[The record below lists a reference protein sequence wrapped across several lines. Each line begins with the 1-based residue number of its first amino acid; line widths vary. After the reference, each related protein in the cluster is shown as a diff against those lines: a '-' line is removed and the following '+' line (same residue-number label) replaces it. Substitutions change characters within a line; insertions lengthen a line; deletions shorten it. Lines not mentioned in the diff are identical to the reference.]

1 MDRRR
6 RFSAFVAGGHDPRP
20 TILHA
25 LEFCRDFVTGSCLD
39 ERARVKAAII
49 VEELVSNLL
58 RHGGK
63 DKDIALCLQVADHA
77 DGVSFEIED
86 DGAAFD
92 PLADNSAGG
101 IDPVS
106 GGGVGLAIVRAW
118 GEDLHYSRRAERN
131 RLTLMIR

>member
-6 RFSAFVAGGHDPRP
+6 RFSAFVASGHDPRP

-25 LEFCRDFVTGSCLD
+25 LEFSRDFLTGSCLD
-39 ERARVKAAII
+39 ERARVKGVVI
-49 VEELVSNLL
+49 VEELASNLL
-58 RHGGK
+58 RHGGRGK
-63 DKDIALCLQVADHA
+63 HIALTLLMADKP
-77 DGVSFEIED
+77 DGVAVEIED
-86 DGAAFD
+86 DGTAFD
-92 PLADNSAGG
+92 PLEQTPMTG

-118 GEDLHYSRRAERN
+118 GEELNYTRRADRN